1 MLDGVSSIILLFLC
15 QGVQTFN
22 RPICFSFSNL
32 EKYVYR
38 GVYLRQNSLITTLYD
53 SNSEKNP
60 VRLSF

>member
-22 RPICFSFSNL
+22 QPICFSFSNL
-32 EKYVYR
+32 EKYVCR
-38 GVYLRQNSLITTLYD
+38 EVYLRQNSLITTLYD